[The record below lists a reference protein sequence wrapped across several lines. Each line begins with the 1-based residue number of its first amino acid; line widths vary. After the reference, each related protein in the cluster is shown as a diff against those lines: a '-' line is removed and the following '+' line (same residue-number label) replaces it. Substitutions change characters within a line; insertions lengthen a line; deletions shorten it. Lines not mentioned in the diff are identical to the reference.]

1 MKRKIIVVLG
11 LVAICFMTGCSKTPE
26 ISYDG
31 KDLIHDCTAE
41 QIDLFAEDVN
51 VMIGEKQ
58 NFVYVDSNYEHKEF
72 TDGLLEFNEENRPDV
87 KSCFFVNREEQ
98 TDIKFGSR
106 TAISFRDPVEGSM
119 RLSVSGNY
127 SYKIIDSKTFKDTYT
142 TTEELTNKIQAQINA
157 VYILNM
163 QGKTYSDLSQEK
175 EFDEAKLTSVNA
187 TISKYGVEVTKVNI
201 EAVEKK

>member
-1 MKRKIIVVLG
+1 MKKKLFVLMRIG
-11 LVAICFMTGCSKTPE
+11 ALCFMTGCSKTPE

-41 QIDLFAEDVN
+41 QIDLFVEDVN

-58 NFVYVDSNYEHKEF
+58 NFIYVDSNYEHQEF

-98 TDIKFGSR
+98 IDIKFASR
-106 TAISFRDPVEGSM
+106 TAISFRDPVEGGM

-175 EFDEAKLTSVNA
+175 EFDETKLNAVNTSIA
-187 TISKYGVEVTKVNI
+187 KYGIEVTKINI

>member
-58 NFVYVDSNYEHKEF
+58 NFVYVDSNYEHQEF

-98 TDIKFGSR
+98 TDIKFASR